1 MKPSMEN
8 DSPPLDP
15 TYQALLEKLLPSI
28 NAYVRMR
35 TGMKLRSRESI
46 SDLVQS
52 TCREAVQAKN
62 VPSIAEENR
71 FRAWLFKIAERKI
84 CGKARYWGADRR
96 DVAREVRPIE
106 LDAVE
111 ARSLVQAYG
120 GTASQ
125 KMMAQEEL
133 ERLESALQR
142 LPEDY
147 REVILLRRVV
157 GLSGRETAEQLGRSE
172 GATRQL
178 FSQALVRL
186 SQYLTT
192 ESHD

>member
-1 MKPSMEN
+1 MSSEK
-8 DSPPLDP
+8 PPLDP
-15 TYQALLEKLLPSI
+15 TYEALFEKLLPSI

-35 TGMKLRSRESI
+35 AGKKLRSRESI

-84 CGKARYWGADRR
+84 CGKARYWGAERR
-96 DVAREVRPIE
+96 DVAQEVRSAE
-106 LDAVE
+106 VDALE

-125 KMMAQEEL
+125 KLMAEEEL
-133 ERLESALQR
+133 ERLEAALHR

-157 GLSGRETAEQLGRSE
+157 GLSGREAAEQLGRSE

-178 FSQALVRL
+178 LSQALVRL
-186 SQYLTT
+186 SQFLTT
-192 ESHD
+192 EPHE